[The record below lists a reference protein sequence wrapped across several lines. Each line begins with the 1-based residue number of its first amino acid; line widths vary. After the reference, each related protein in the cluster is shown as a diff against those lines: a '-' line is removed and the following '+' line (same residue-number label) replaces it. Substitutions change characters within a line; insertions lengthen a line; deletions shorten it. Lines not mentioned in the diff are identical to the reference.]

1 MAGRPLE
8 VHEQAANLLRCLHT
22 DVTEAVV
29 DAVVGGVSDP
39 CNLAVVATVLK
50 PFARPFQLYPSPP
63 TE

>member
-1 MAGRPLE
+1 MCLVGQL
-8 VHEQAANLLRCLHT
+8 HEQAANLLRCLRT